1 MIRVVFLLFLIS
13 FSGFVSAQVIQSPY
27 DTRSLEAF
35 TLPNQLKVLLISDPE
50 AEKAAA
56 SLDVAVGS
64 GANPAEIPG
73 LAHFL
78 EHMLFLG
85 TEKYPEADSY
95 QSYISANGGSHNA
108 FTAYE
113 NTNYFFDVRPD
124 ALAGALDRFSRFF
137 IDPLFSSEYVERER
151 HAVESEFQARR
162 RDDNRRVHEVTKQV
176 MNAEHSWS
184 NFAVGDLRS
193 LSDNEDLKLRDAL
206 INFYQQYYSANLM
219 SLVISGPQPLDELRE
234 LVEMRFSDI
243 ANFQA
248 DAYVDNVPLFEADQL
263 PLQLEIQTLRQQRT
277 LSLTFPVEPIREHW
291 RSKPLYFIGSLLGY
305 EGEGSLFSLLKSQA
319 LATGLSAFTAI
330 DLPGQAAFQ
339 VNIELTDKGLEQ
351 VDKITRLFFSY
362 VTLLQQQGLSENL
375 YQEESE
381 LAALQF
387 QFRDQPQAIHEV
399 MMLAQMQQRY
409 PVKNLLNANYLLE
422 SFEPELIQSYLQQLR
437 PDNLLLTLQHPQV
450 PKELT
455 EKRYNAGYRF
465 APINEQRLAQWHS
478 PDPEA
483 GLHLRKLNPF
493 IPDSLALTERQD
505 PANDLPV
512 ILRDEPGFSLW
523 HQQDQ
528 QFKRPRADIYFALM
542 THLALAS
549 AENAVMLELYTRI
562 LNDQMNEMLYD
573 ASLAG
578 LNVSLYP
585 HLRGISLQISG
596 YNDKQPLLLDAL
608 LQEMLNPEIT
618 PARFDRV
625 RQQFE
630 ERLINQRQEG
640 PYQLAMQQLF
650 TALMSRW
657 STEDRL
663 AALESVTP
671 EQLEQFLAELYTEAE
686 VRLLTHGNITA
697 DTALSIGQQIQTQLL
712 PNTRPVSGIQV
723 PVVEIPLHVPLTD
736 TLKLEHNDAT
746 LIRYL
751 QADDRSLEQR
761 AGVALLN
768 EIIATPFYSRLRT
781 EMQLGYIVFANYLP
795 MSDVPGLAL
804 IVQSPVADPIQLETH
819 FDEFLIDMRT
829 QLEQLSDE
837 QLEGFRQ
844 GLRSRLLQPDTRLSE
859 RSQRYWRE
867 LDRDGAFTTHL
878 QIAEQV
884 SDISRDD
891 LIAILAQLQTR
902 QYQIRSFGSLLPDGD
917 TSPTIPDLSGYQQLQ
932 QQRSESRFY

>member
-13 FSGFVSAQVIQSPY
+13 FSGYASAQVIQSPY
-27 DTRSLEAF
+27 DTRSFKTF

-64 GANPAEIPG
+64 GANPLEIPG

-137 IDPLFSSEYVERER
+137 IDPLFSPEYVQRER

-193 LSDNEDLKLRDAL
+193 LSDSEDLQLRDAL

-219 SLVISGPQPLDELRE
+219 SLVVSGPQSVNELRE

-248 DAYVDNVPLFEADQL
+248 DAYVDRAPLFETGQL

-277 LSLTFPVEPIREHW
+277 LSLTFPVNAIRDHW
-291 RSKPLYFIGSLLGY
+291 RTKPLYFIGSLLGY
-305 EGEGSLFSLLKSQA
+305 EGEGSLFSLLKSQQ
-319 LATGLSAFTAI
+319 LATGLSAFTGI
-330 DLPGQAAFQ
+330 DLPGQATFQ
-339 VNIELTDKGLEQ
+339 VNIELTDDGLEQ
-351 VDKITRLFFSY
+351 IDQITTLFFSY
-362 VTLLQQQGLSENL
+362 VTLMQQQGLSQSL
-375 YQEESE
+375 FQEESE

-409 PVKNLLNANYLLE
+409 PVKHLLNANYLLE
-422 SFEPELIQSYLQQLR
+422 SFESELIDNYLQQLR
-437 PDNLLLTLQHPQV
+437 PDNLLLTLQHPRV
-450 PKELT
+450 TPELT
-455 EKRYNAGYRF
+455 EKRYKAGYRF
-465 APINEQRLAQWHS
+465 EPINEQRLALWDQ
-478 PDPEA
+478 PDPEM
-483 GLHLRKLNPF
+483 GLTLRKLNPF
-493 IPDSLALTERQD
+493 IPDSLALTERD
-505 PANDLPV
+505 NPTTDLPV
-512 ILRDEPGFSLW
+512 TLRDEPGFSLW

-528 QFKRPRADIYFALM
+528 QFQRPRADIYFALM

-608 LQEMLNPEIT
+608 LEEMLQPDIT

-630 ERLINQRQEG
+630 ERLVNQRQEG

-663 AALESVTP
+663 EALASVTP

-686 VRLLTHGNITA
+686 VRILTHGNINA

-712 PNTRPVSGIQV
+712 KDTRHVTGIRV
-723 PVVEIPLHVPLTD
+723 PVVEIPLDTPLTD
-736 TLKLEHNDAT
+736 TLKLAHNDAT
-746 LIRYL
+746 LVRYL

-804 IVQSPVADPIQLETH
+804 IVQSPVADPIRLESY
-819 FDEFLIDMRT
+819 FDAFLVDMHI
-829 QLEQLSDE
+829 QLEQLSEE

-878 QIAEQV
+878 QIADQV
-884 SDISRDD
+884 ASISRDD
-891 LIAILAQLQTR
+891 LIAVLAQLQTR
-902 QYQIRSFGSLLPDGD
+902 QYQIRSFGALLPDSD
-917 TSPTIPDLSGYQQLQ
+917 AAPTIPDFSGYQHLQ
-932 QQRSESRFY
+932 QQRNESRFY